1 MGTKSKEI
9 PANVYSANGKLLT
22 FAEPLVMA
30 IVNLTPDSFYD
41 GGKFSGEADVLRDV
55 EDKINAG
62 AHIIDLGAASSR
74 PGARALTPAEE
85 WERMGAVLNS
95 VRARF
100 PEVFI
105 SVDTYYSEV
114 ARNAAGEGAD
124 MINDISGGKL
134 DQEMF
139 RTVAKLNLPY
149 IMMHMDGTPET
160 MKNNPPYKNVVGEVK
175 NSLAERCGQL
185 NLLGF
190 DKIITDPGFGFGKSL
205 SNNYELLKG
214 LGEICAIGYPVLA
227 GVSRKSMIGR
237 VTGTNPVT
245 SLNGTTALNT
255 IALLNGASILRVHDV
270 AEARQV
276 SDLVQFY
283 KNTK

>member
-22 FAEPLVMA
+22 FTEPLIMA

-41 GGKFSGEADVLRDV
+41 GGKYSAEADVLRDT

-74 PGARALTPAEE
+74 PGARGHSAAEE
-85 WERMGAVLNS
+85 WERLGEILKS
-95 VRARF
+95 IRTRF
-100 PEVFI
+100 PGIFI
-105 SVDTYYSEV
+105 SVDTYHSEV
-114 ARNAAGEGAD
+114 ARRAASEGAD
-124 MINDISGGKL
+124 IINDISGGRL
-134 DQEMF
+134 DAEMF
-139 RTVAKLNLPY
+139 NTVAALDLPY

-160 MKNNPPYKNVVGEVK
+160 MSKNAPYIDVVEKVRS
-175 NSLAERCGQL
+175 SLAERCARL
-185 NLLGF
+185 NILGF
-190 DKIITDPGFGFGKSL
+190 DKIILDPGFGFGKSL

-214 LGEICAIGYPVLA
+214 LPELCGLGYPLLA
-227 GVSRKSMIGR
+227 GISRKSFIGK
-237 VTGTNPVT
+237 VTGSNPVT

-270 AEARQV
+270 AEAKQV
-276 SDLVQFY
+276 SELVQFY
-283 KNTK
+283 KKAK